1 MSSVRTS
8 PKRISASPC
17 SAVPRTRSRRERPA
31 ATAASGELR
40 RSAVERDGAVER
52 SLPIGRALTA
62 LVTTLLAFLIGGLVV
77 LVTTGS
83 NPLETYKA
91 IFDGTGLNWLFPGRM
106 PRSGCERPGVYRPRP
121 PDDLADPH
129 RARGGV
135 RVSLRALQH
144 RRTGPVHAR
153 RDRRRLDRHVALG
166 PGFAHILLALVMG
179 VLAGALLAGIA
190 GILKAT
196 VGAHE
201 VIVTI
206 MLNWIVYW
214 FGTFLFGLQGPLQNT
229 QEFGQSNPVS
239 DDIAQSVHLPV
250 FWGNPILQG
259 LHIGF
264 FIAIGALVFYW
275 VTLNRTTLGYEVR
288 AVGFNP
294 EAARYGGISVAR
306 NYFLAMAISGA
317 FAGLAGA
324 IDILG
329 WQFRLAVNDV
339 QISTIGFIGIAVAL
353 LGRNTAVGV
362 GFAALLFGALLTG
375 TSTRNTA
382 LTDVFDPNL
391 ADNLTLLIQ
400 GLVVLF
406 VGAGR
411 PRALSLERTQE
422 AQTGT
427 RGGGHVIARAETV
440 EKPSWSRLFEARS
453 IGILGIALG
462 VLAVLGAAAARASSA
477 LVAGGDRRRGS
488 CSRHLG
494 DDEGRAASRTD
505 SGGSQLPRSDARH
518 PRDGV
523 ELGEPEPRRRL
534 VSAHRGHAAVCHAAD
549 VRRDRRDVLRAKR
562 RREHRSR
569 GRHADGRVLRVLG
582 DGRHGSWSSA
592 S

>member
-1 MSSVRTS
+1 VSAQPPPPDSPEEAPSSATVRLG
-8 PKRISASPC
+8 ALYQ
-17 SAVPRTRSRRERPA
+17 
-31 ATAASGELR
+31 SGGL
-40 RSAVERDGAVER
+40 
-52 SLPIGRALTA
+52 ITA

-91 IFDGTGLNWLFPGRM
+91 IFDGTGLNWLFPWEEGE
-106 PRSGCERPGVYRPRP
+106 ERVRAARRLQATLLLTTSLILTGLAVAFAFRCGLFNIGGQGQYMLGAIAGVWIGTSLPGLPGV
-121 PDDLADPH
+121 
-129 RARGGV
+129 
-135 RVSLRALQH
+135 
-144 RRTGPVHAR
+144 
-153 RDRRRLDRHVALG
+153 
-166 PGFAHILLALVMG
+166 AHILLALVVG

-229 QEFGQSNPVS
+229 QEFGESNPVS

-275 VTLNRTTLGYEVR
+275 VILNRTTLGYEVR
-288 AVGFNP
+288 AVGYNP

-306 NYFLAMAISGA
+306 NYFLAMAISGG

-353 LGRNTAVGV
+353 LGRNSAVGV

-382 LTDVFDPNL
+382 LTDVFNPNL

-406 VGAGR
+406 VGADV
-411 PRALSLERTQE
+411 LVLYLWN
-422 AQTGT
+422 
-427 RGGGHVIARAETV
+427 ARR
-440 EKPSWSRLFEARS
+440 KL
-453 IGILGIALG
+453 
-462 VLAVLGAAAARASSA
+462 
-477 LVAGGDRRRGS
+477 RRGE
-488 CSRHLG
+488 R
-494 DDEGRAASRTD
+494 E
-505 SGGSQLPRSDARH
+505 
-518 PRDGV
+518 
-523 ELGEPEPRRRL
+523 
-534 VSAHRGHAAVCHAAD
+534 AVAT
-549 VRRDRRDVLRAKR
+549 
-562 RREHRSR
+562 
-569 GRHADGRVLRVLG
+569 
-582 DGRHGSWSSA
+582 
-592 S
+592 